1 MKENKLE
8 NLRKQIDIIDTKIV
22 ELFSK
27 RFELVKQIGKIK
39 QKNKIPVVDGNRFQQ
54 VLEKVKKIAEKQ
66 GISKDFIE
74 EIYNIIHKYACELEH
89 NLSIKIGHQGISGAF
104 SHIATKQLFH
114 YDKIISFSTFELLF
128 KALQKDQINLAVIPI
143 KNSYTGKIPETN
155 DLMKKYKFK
164 IIKKLQLPIRHN
176 LVAVKGTQ
184 LNDITD
190 IFSHEQALKQ
200 CQKNIKKIL
209 PKAKLQ
215 IMKNTAM
222 SAQYVKQKNNKHYA
236 CICSADAIKEYK
248 LENLYPNF
256 QDKKDNYTLFA
267 VIAK

>member
-1 MKENKLE
+1 MTENKLE
-8 NLRKQIDIIDTKIV
+8 EYRKQIDVIDAKIV

-27 RFELVKQIGKIK
+27 RFELVKQIGKFK
-39 QKNKIPVVDGNRFQQ
+39 KENKIPVVDNNRFQK
-54 VLEKVKKIAEKQ
+54 VLEKVENIAEKQ

-114 YDKIISFSTFELLF
+114 YNKIISFSTFELLF
-128 KALQKDQINLAVIPI
+128 KALQQDKINLAVIPI
-143 KNSYTGKIPETN
+143 ENSYTGKIPETN

-164 IIKKLQLPIRHN
+164 MIKKLKLPIQHN
-176 LVAVKGTQ
+176 LAVVKDTQ

-209 PKAKLQ
+209 PKAKLR
-215 IMKNTAM
+215 IMKNTAI
-222 SAQYVKQKNNKHYA
+222 SAQYVKQQNNKNYA
-236 CICSADAIKEYK
+236 CICSDEAIQEY
-248 LENLYPNF
+248 NLKILYKNL
-256 QDKKDNYTLFA
+256 QDREDNYTLFFA
-267 VIAK
+267 ISK

>member
-8 NLRKQIDIIDTKIV
+8 EYRKQIDIIDTKIV

-39 QKNKIPVVDGNRFQQ
+39 QKNKIPVVDNNRFQK
-54 VLEKVKKIAEKQ
+54 VVKKVENIAEKQ

-74 EIYNIIHKYACELEH
+74 EIYNIIHKYACELER

-104 SHIATKQLFH
+104 SHIATKRLFP
-114 YDKIISFSTFELLF
+114 YDEIISFPTFELLF
-128 KALQKDQINLAVIPI
+128 KALQRDKINLAVIPI
-143 KNSYTGKIPETN
+143 ENSYTGKIPETN

-164 IIKKLQLPIRHN
+164 IIKKLQLPIHHN
-176 LVAVKGTQ
+176 LVAIKGTK

-209 PKAKLQ
+209 PKAKLHSTT
-215 IMKNTAM
+215 NTAI
-222 SAQYVKQKNNKHYA
+222 SAQFVSNSQNQHYA
-236 CICSADAIKEYK
+236 CICSADAIKAYK

-256 QDKKDNYTLFA
+256 QDKKDNYTYFV
-267 VIAK
+267 VITK